1 MLAFDCPVIARS
13 LALTFQGGF
22 VGLRCSIYVKR
33 RDTVKTNGSD
43 SWMLTD
49 SIFPE
54 DVNGRQ
60 LFTLSNGV
68 DSREALPYDQLKLV
82 FEQSSD
88 FFGRIVVYDL
98 SIEGDMVENSEI
110 L

>member
-1 MLAFDCPVIARS
+1 MKYKDR
-13 LALTFQGGF
+13 
-22 VGLRCSIYVKR
+22 VGTS
-33 RDTVKTNGSD
+33 GSD
-43 SWMLTD
+43 SWVLTN

-60 LFTLSNGV
+60 SFTLSNGV
-68 DSREALPYDQLKLV
+68 GTRSREESLSCNQLKLV

-98 SIEGDMVENSEI
+98 SIDGDIAENSEA